1 MRLNMKNKKLL
12 FSLII
17 IFIIFFIC
25 FIIFYKIKISN
36 NNDFNNS
43 TNNELEN
50 ESTNLIQTYTIKSS
64 KDNPIEKDGLEATNI
79 ELTYS
84 GGNVDVITT
93 LQNNSENDIQGFF
106 ITVDLIDSNNK
117 VITSFSD
124 NSEETIKSH
133 DTLTI
138 TNYIT
143 ELNNFKD
150 IKYASIRYLLKN
162 NFKDS
167 INQNFKDMEFNDEYV
182 E

>member
-1 MRLNMKNKKLL
+1 MKNKKLL

-17 IFIIFFIC
+17 IFIIIFIC
-25 FIIFYKIKISN
+25 FIIFFKIKSSN

-50 ESTNLIQTYTIKSS
+50 ESTDFIQKYKIESS

-84 GGNVDVITT
+84 NGDVDVITT

-106 ITVDLIDSNNK
+106 ITINLVDSNNK
-117 VITSFSD
+117 AITSFSD
-124 NSEETIKSH
+124 NSEETIKAH

-138 TNYIT
+138 TNSIT

-150 IKYASIRYLLKN
+150 IKYASISYLLKN

-167 INQNFKDMEFNDEYV
+167 VNQTFNNMKFNDEYV